1 LTSAAFNALLKTLEE
16 PPDRVVF
23 VLATTDPQRVLPT
36 IISRCQ
42 RFDFRRIP
50 LDDMSGHL
58 THIAQAETIAIA
70 PDAVQLI
77 AQIAQGGLRDAE
89 SLLDQLSL
97 MDGEVTIEKVW
108 DLVGAVP
115 ERDLMI
121 LTQAIFA
128 DDARLTIDTTR
139 HLMDRGREPLIV
151 LQNLASFYRDL
162 LIAKTAPDRADLVPV
177 TAPTWVKMC
186 EFAKVVSGKGL
197 LAGQQQLRSA
207 EVQLKH
213 STQPRLWLEIT
224 LLGLMPSAVG
234 VEASGPAPVVNNVRS
249 VVQSV
254 APTPI
259 AVAPPVSTVAAPI
272 AVTPVTPP
280 PVTPPKPPLEP
291 GEIDLEATWQS
302 ILDNLG
308 LASTK
313 GIIAP
318 NCFLMDV
325 NESTVKIGIRGKQ
338 MVPIVKAQLEKLSK
352 SCAKTLNL
360 KSVKLSLVVT
370 EPTPKNNSTAAPPNP
385 QANLTKP
392 ENELPPPPPPP
403 RPTPPPA
410 TKPADRPPAAKT
422 PDDRDTPAEPW
433 SPDHPVTRAAKSL
446 ADAFN
451 GAIVDLNE
459 PLETLETDE
468 GIPETIALDETI
480 EAGLSEIDPDQKN
493 DTDDDDSSI
502 NVPF

>member
-1 LTSAAFNALLKTLEE
+1 
-16 PPDRVVF
+16 
-23 VLATTDPQRVLPT
+23 
-36 IISRCQ
+36 
-42 RFDFRRIP
+42 
-50 LDDMSGHL
+50 
-58 THIAQAETIAIA
+58 
-70 PDAVQLI
+70 
-77 AQIAQGGLRDAE
+77 
-89 SLLDQLSL
+89 
-97 MDGEVTIEKVW
+97 
-108 DLVGAVP
+108 
-115 ERDLMI
+115 
-121 LTQAIFA
+121 
-128 DDARLTIDTTR
+128 
-139 HLMDRGREPLIV
+139 
-151 LQNLASFYRDL
+151 
-162 LIAKTAPDRADLVPV
+162 
-177 TAPTWVKMC
+177 MC

-234 VEASGPAPVVNNVRS
+234 VEAVQSAPVMNVVNNVRS
-249 VVQSV
+249 VSV
-254 APTPI
+254 PPTPI
-259 AVAPPVSTVAAPI
+259 AVAPPIPTLVAPI
-272 AVTPVTPP
+272 ATPP
-280 PVTPPKPPLEP
+280 VEAPPKAAPKAPLEP
-291 GEIDLEATWQS
+291 GAIDLEATWQS

-403 RPTPPPA
+403 RPAPPPA
-410 TKPADRPPAAKT
+410 TKPTPTAPAT
-422 PDDRDTPAEPW
+422 SDTPAEAW

-468 GIPETIALDETI
+468 GIPETIALDDTI
-480 EAGLSEIDPDQKN
+480 EAGLSEIERETEQDQKN